1 MSQCYPDINS
11 PQFGQQARSAIV
23 GLVLAHLPLGIEG
36 RKIDDRLAW
45 DILCYAS
52 VKGISIE
59 SACVELAGA
68 PSGNTTREHLDG
80 ALDPSRAGMD
90 ALEAQ
95 LNQTLT
101 AQLPK
106 GVLRRVKKRRV
117 ETAADLVEIAYH
129 GQAAQDDDEVRR
141 GAAKSGTT
149 HFHMYATLAVVHSGQ
164 RFTLAMT
171 FVWAGET
178 MEVVLARLLKR
189 ARELGVRFRRLYC
202 DKGFCSVGVL
212 RLLRQRRVP
221 YLIPIPARGGVG
233 GIKGLFYGRR
243 SYSTRYTFNRSTRA
257 AYTTDVVIVCK
268 YSAGRYGR
276 HRVEY
281 FAYAVYGLGPIEAH
295 QLFKLYRWRFGIET
309 SYRQLHQVRAR
320 TSSRNPALRLLLVGL
335 ALLIVNL
342 WVLLRRTWVQV
353 TRYGGRVRIVELT
366 LERIA
371 DALVDNL
378 KQLLGVIPV
387 FQVKAVLHAT

>member
-1 MSQCYPDINS
+1 MSQHYPDINS
-11 PQFGQQARSAIV
+11 PHFGQQACSTIV
-23 GLVLAHLPLGIEG
+23 ELVLEHLPLGIKG
-36 RKIDDRLAW
+36 SKIDDRVAL

-52 VKGISIE
+52 VKRISIE
-59 SACVELAGA
+59 SACMELAGA
-68 PSGNTTREHLDG
+68 PSGNTTREHLDA
-80 ALDPSRAGMD
+80 ALDPSGEGIRE
-90 ALEAQ
+90 LEAQ
-95 LNQTLT
+95 LNQALK

-106 GVLRRVKKRRV
+106 RVCRRIKKRRI
-117 ETAADLVEIAYH
+117 EMAADLVEIAYH
-129 GQAAQDDDEVRR
+129 GQALVDDAEVRR

-149 HFHMYATLAVVHSGQ
+149 HFHMYATLAVVHSKQ

-178 MEVVLARLLKR
+178 MEVVLERLIRL
-189 ARELGVRFRRLYC
+189 ARELGVRFKRLYC
-202 DKGFCSVGVL
+202 DKGFCSVAVL

-233 GIKGLFYGRR
+233 GIKGLFHGRR
-243 SYSTRYTFNRSTRA
+243 SYSTRYTFNRGTRA
-257 AYTTDVVIVCK
+257 AYTTDVIIVCK
-268 YSAGRYGR
+268 YSTGRYGR

-281 FAYAVYGLGPIEAH
+281 FAYAVYGLGSIEAH
-295 QLFKLYRWRFGIET
+295 QLFELYRRRFGIET

-342 WVLLRRTWVQV
+342 WVLLRRTWVQM
-353 TRYGGRVRIVELT
+353 TRYGERVRVVELT
-366 LERIA
+366 LERVA
-371 DALVDNL
+371 DALVDSL

-387 FQVKAVLHAT
+387 FQVTAVLHAT

>member
-1 MSQCYPDINS
+1 MSQHYPDINS
-11 PQFGQQARSAIV
+11 PQFGQQACSTIV
-23 GLVLAHLPLGIEG
+23 ELVLEHLPLGIKG
-36 RKIDDRLAW
+36 SKIDDRLAL

-52 VKGISIE
+52 VKRISIE
-59 SACVELAGA
+59 SACMELAGA
-68 PSGNTTREHLDG
+68 PAGNTPREHLDA
-80 ALDPSRAGMD
+80 ALDPSREGIRE
-90 ALEAQ
+90 LEAR
-95 LNQTLT
+95 LNQALK

-106 GVLRRVKKRRV
+106 RVCRRIQKRRS

-129 GQAAQDDDEVRR
+129 GQALVDDAEVRR

-149 HFHMYATLAVVHSGQ
+149 HFHRYATLAVVHSKQ

-178 MEVVLARLLKR
+178 MDVVLARLLKR
-189 ARELGVRFRRLYC
+189 ARELGVRLRRLYC
-202 DKGFCSVGVL
+202 DKGFCSVAVL

-233 GIKGLFYGRR
+233 GIKGLFYGQR
-243 SYSTRYTFNRSTRA
+243 SYSTRYTFNRGTRA

-268 YSAGRYGR
+268 YSAGRYGQ
-276 HRVEY
+276 HGVEY

-295 QLFKLYRWRFGIET
+295 QLFELYRRRFGIET

-342 WVLLRRTWVQV
+342 WVLLCRTWVQM
-353 TRYGGRVRIVELT
+353 TRYGERVRVVELT
-366 LERIA
+366 LERVA
-371 DALVDNL
+371 DALVDSF

-387 FQVKAVLHAT
+387 FQVTAVLHAT

>member
-11 PQFGQQARSAIV
+11 PQFGQQARAPIV
-23 GLVLAHLPLGIEG
+23 GLVLAHLPLGIDG

-52 VKGISIE
+52 VKRISIE
-59 SACVELAGA
+59 SACVELADA
-68 PSGNTTREHLDG
+68 PSGNTTREHLDA
-80 ALDPSRAGMD
+80 ALDPSRDGMRE
-90 ALEAQ
+90 LEAQ
-95 LNQTLT
+95 LNQALK

-106 GVLRRVKKRRV
+106 RVCRRIEKRRI
-117 ETAADLVEIAYH
+117 EAAADLVEIAYH

-149 HFHMYATLAVVHSGQ
+149 HFHMYATFAVVHSGQ

-178 MEVVLARLLKR
+178 MDVVLARLIKR
-189 ARELGVRFRRLYC
+189 ACELGVRFKRLYC
-202 DKGFCSVGVL
+202 DKGFCSVAVL

-243 SYSTRYTFNRSTRA
+243 SYSTRYTFNRGTRA
-257 AYTTDVVIVCK
+257 AYTTDVVIICK
-268 YSAGRYGR
+268 YRAGRYRRRG
-276 HRVEY
+276 VKY

-295 QLFKLYRWRFGIET
+295 QLFELYRRRFGIET

-342 WVLLRRTWVQV
+342 WVLLRQTWVTM
-353 TRYGGRVRIVELT
+353 TRYGGRVRVVDLT
-366 LERIA
+366 LERVA

-378 KQLLGVIPV
+378 KQLLGVMPV
-387 FQVKAVLHAT
+387 FQIEAVLHDN